1 MATPGIPDAAT
12 PARMPAMAPAPM
24 SMPVQPI
31 PWPRFT
37 AWAALAAAGY
47 VLVLGAA
54 TAIVPTPWFDRILP
68 VNGWNLASL
77 ILPAL
82 LFGPLVATYRV
93 PWPTA
98 CSVSGRTGLGA
109 GLSWFAASCPACN
122 KIVVLAVGMSG
133 ARGAVRAWQPIIGL
147 LSLALLALALRVR
160 IKQRATH
167 PARVPVPAQSIPAPD
182 GR

>member
-1 MATPGIPDAAT
+1 MTTPDAPV
-12 PARMPAMAPAPM
+12 PAAVIAAPAT
-24 SMPVQPI
+24 QPI

-47 VLVLGAA
+47 VLVLGVL
-54 TAIVPTPWFDRILP
+54 TAIIPTPWIDRILP

-93 PWPTA
+93 PWPTT
-98 CSVSGRTGLGA
+98 CDLTGRTGLGA

-122 KIVVLAVGMSG
+122 KLLVLAVGMSG
-133 ARGAVRAWQPIIGL
+133 ATGVVRTLQPLIGL
-147 LSLALLALALRVR
+147 LSLALLALALRTR
-160 IKQRATH
+160 IKYRTPSH
-167 PARVPVPAQSIPAPD
+167 ET

>member
-1 MATPGIPDAAT
+1 
-12 PARMPAMAPAPM
+12 
-24 SMPVQPI
+24 
-31 PWPRFT
+31 
-37 AWAALAAAGY
+37 
-47 VLVLGAA
+47 
-54 TAIVPTPWFDRILP
+54 
-68 VNGWNLASL
+68 
-77 ILPAL
+77 
-82 LFGPLVATYRV
+82 V

-133 ARGAVRAWQPIIGL
+133 ARGAVRAWQPVIGL

-160 IKQRATH
+160 IKQRAPH
-167 PARVPVPAQSIPAPD
+167 PAEALAQSSPGPD